1 MDEQLAHSLQ
11 TGCNQWAPGIEIIA
25 IRVTKPRIPE
35 SLLKNYEKIEAAKTQ
50 LLIAEQD
57 QRVKSK
63 QAETKRME
71 ARIDAE
77 SQAEIS

>member
-1 MDEQLAHSLQ
+1 
-11 TGCNQWAPGIEIIA
+11 
-25 IRVTKPRIPE
+25 VTKPRIPE